1 MHPAYSVIFF
11 TTASGA
17 GYGLLALVGVLSPLG
32 LAPQGRL
39 FGFFALGLAL
49 TLVTTGLLASTHH
62 LGRPERAWRA
72 VARWRTSWLAREG
85 LAALATYLPASLFGL
100 LWLGWGHVS
109 LALGALTALG
119 AVVTLFCTAMIYR
132 SLKPVQRWCN
142 HWVVP
147 NYLALGLMTGAL
159 WLFAMFGTTPLLP
172 LAAIVAAAVLKLLY
186 WRFIDTTR
194 SASTAESATGLGRF
208 GKVRQL
214 EAPHT
219 EDNYLL
225 REMGYRV
232 ARQHA
237 RRLRLVALAL
247 GFGLPFG
254 LCLAGFYVP
263 SLGILAALCAMGGVL
278 VERWLFFA
286 EARHTVTL
294 FYGAATA

>member
-32 LAPQGRL
+32 LAPRDRL

-85 LAALATYLPASLFGL
+85 LAALTTYIPASLFGL

-109 LALGALTALG
+109 LVLGALTAVG
-119 AVVTLFCTAMIYR
+119 AVVTLVCTAMIYR

-147 NYLALGLMTGAL
+147 NYLALGFMTGAL
-159 WLFAMFGTTPLLP
+159 WLFALFGTTPLLP
-172 LAAIVAAAVLKLLY
+172 LAAIVAAAALKLLY
-186 WRFIDTTR
+186 WRFIDTSQ

-232 ARQHA
+232 ARKHA

-247 GFGLPFG
+247 GFGLPFV

-263 SLGILAALCAMGGVL
+263 SLGILAALCGMGGVV

>member
-1 MHPAYSVIFF
+1 
-11 TTASGA
+11 
-17 GYGLLALVGVLSPLG
+17 
-32 LAPQGRL
+32 
-39 FGFFALGLAL
+39 
-49 TLVTTGLLASTHH
+49 
-62 LGRPERAWRA
+62 
-72 VARWRTSWLAREG
+72 
-85 LAALATYLPASLFGL
+85 
-100 LWLGWGHVS
+100 
-109 LALGALTALG
+109 
-119 AVVTLFCTAMIYR
+119 
-132 SLKPVQRWCN
+132 
-142 HWVVP
+142 VP

-159 WLFAMFGTTPLLP
+159 WLFALFGTTPLLP
-172 LAAIVAAAVLKLLY
+172 LAAIVAAAALKLGY

-232 ARQHA
+232 ARRHA

-247 GFGLPFG
+247 GFLLPFA

-263 SLGILAALCAMGGVL
+263 SLGILAALSGMAGVF